1 MDYLCAVKNTFLLL
15 GLLILFRP
23 IFPVLDYVANYDYIV
38 KVLCENK
45 EKPELKCN
53 GKCHLMKEM
62 AKASENEK
70 PLSQDKKTSIQE
82 SEILFVQQL
91 PFFEIKF
98 IPNSTQKEINLKY
111 TNLYC
116 YNQIQSV
123 FHPPTV

>member
-1 MDYLCAVKNTFLLL
+1 MGYLCAVKNTFLLL

-23 IFPVLDYVANYDYIV
+23 IFPVLDYVANYDYIA
-38 KVLCENK
+38 KILCENK

-70 PLSQDKKTSIQE
+70 PLSQDKKSSIQE
-82 SEILFVQQL
+82 SEILFVQQF

-98 IPNSTQKEINLKY
+98 IPTSSLKEINLYY

-116 YNQIQSV
+116 YNKIESV